1 MANSY
6 VDYTGNGSTTAYSI
20 PFPFITSSHVTATV
34 NAVSTAITI
43 SGSTATF
50 GSAPAS
56 AAKIRI
62 SRNSSQTTRL
72 VDYTQPST
80 LTEED
85 LDQDSLQA
93 FYIAQEATDTAN
105 EALGINTADLQW
117 TAESKRI
124 TNVANPT
131 ADQDA
136 ATKHY
141 LENTWLSTS
150 DKANITTVAGKA
162 TEIGRLGTSDAVADM
177 AILGTSDVVTDMNTL
192 GTSDVVSDMNTLGT
206 SDVVTDMNTLA
217 TSSNVTNMNTLA
229 GISSDITAVSGISAN
244 VTAVA
249 TNAVKYTWSNST
261 TMGDP
266 GSGAIRFNNATV
278 GSVSLIAIDDSDSGG
293 DISTFINSWDDSTNT
308 NKGTLT
314 IRKGGAAGTF
324 AIFTVTALTDN
335 SGWSQLAV
343 THVVSNGTWS
353 NADIAFV
360 EFARSGDKGADG
372 DDASEVFKT
381 ISVSG
386 QDDIVADGATD
397 TLTLVAGEGVDITTT
412 AGTDSITFAGEDSS
426 VTNKGLVELAT
437 TAETTSGSDTDRAI
451 TPAGLHGGIAGLS
464 DATVTASDKFA
475 FVDVGSSDALKTDT
489 VQGILDLAGSGL
501 AAASVAEMEA
511 ASSNTVAVTPGRI
524 TRSPLVLKVAGA
536 FENDGSLMTST
547 IGVSSVTDNGTGTF
561 QINFS
566 TNFGSHYF
574 TPVASAHGTAA
585 RSIVFDARA
594 VGDVDVYVF
603 DSGGSAADPGNC
615 YFHIQGDQ

>member
-1 MANSY
+1 
-6 VDYTGNGSTTAYSI
+6 
-20 PFPFITSSHVTATV
+20 
-34 NAVSTAITI
+34 
-43 SGSTATF
+43 
-50 GSAPAS
+50 
-56 AAKIRI
+56 
-62 SRNSSQTTRL
+62 
-72 VDYTQPST
+72 
-80 LTEED
+80 
-85 LDQDSLQA
+85 
-93 FYIAQEATDTAN
+93 
-105 EALGINTADLQW
+105 
-117 TAESKRI
+117 
-124 TNVANPT
+124 
-131 ADQDA
+131 
-136 ATKHY
+136 
-141 LENTWLSTS
+141 
-150 DKANITTVAGKA
+150 
-162 TEIGRLGTSDAVADM
+162 
-177 AILGTSDVVTDMNTL
+177 
-192 GTSDVVSDMNTLGT
+192 
-206 SDVVTDMNTLA
+206 
-217 TSSNVTNMNTLA
+217 MNTLA
-229 GISSDITAVSGISAN
+229 GISSDITTVSGISAN

-278 GSVSLIAIDDSDSGG
+278 GSVSAIAIDDSDSGG
-293 DISTFINSWDDSTNT
+293 DIAAFLNSWDDSTNT

-324 AIFTVTALTDN
+324 AIFTLTALTDN

-464 DATVTASDKFA
+464 DATITSSDKLA

-489 VQGILDLAGSGL
+489 VQGILDLAGSG
-501 AAASVAEMEA
+501 AMSV
-511 ASSNTVAVTPGRI
+511 
-524 TRSPLVLKVAGA
+524 L
-536 FENDGSLMTST
+536 
-547 IGVSSVTDNGTGTF
+547 GTGTF
-561 QINFS
+561 SGSETGITLTGFS
-566 TNFGSHYF
+566 TDYDTYLITLSDIR
-574 TPVASAHGTAA
+574 PVQDNKDLRMWLGT
-585 RSIVFDARA
+585 
-594 VGDVDVYVF
+594 
-603 DSGGSAADPGNC
+603 SGGLLTTDEYSNLNSNLYEGMGGTTFASSSYSGTINQRINLAGMGNDADYGGGGVIWLHFPTDPVGNNM
-615 YFHIQGDQ
+615 YSGQFSYMSFDDKYYQSWFAGGLDEDYDITQVKIGWQSGEGANGRATLLGIKHA